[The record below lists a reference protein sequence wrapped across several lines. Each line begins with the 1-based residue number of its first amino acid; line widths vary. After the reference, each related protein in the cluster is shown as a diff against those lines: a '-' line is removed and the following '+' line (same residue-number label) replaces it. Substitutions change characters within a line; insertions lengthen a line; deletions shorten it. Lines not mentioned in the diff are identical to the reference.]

1 MPLLLGVLANIIWGL
16 TPVYFYFFRSY
27 DAYNVIFM
35 QVTSTLIV
43 LLLLRGRRFS
53 LKLISSHIFTA
64 GLLFINWL
72 SYFLA
77 IQSGRA
83 IEASLGYL
91 LLPFLTILC
100 GVFLLRES
108 ITRNTII
115 SLFISL
121 IGVLFLIYT
130 NKQIPFFGIIIAAS
144 FATYIT
150 IHKLMNNHDPFTS
163 LLHELLIIMPLFLV
177 FSYFYNDRLEINLSD
192 NLALLPLGVIVTSPL
207 ILYLTA
213 IKSLTLLKSGIIQL
227 ISPIIIVIVSVLLF
241 KEPMEIKSLVSY
253 MVIIAGFLSI
263 SLCKKDIN

>member
-1 MPLLLGVLANIIWGL
+1 MPLFLGVLANIIWGL
-16 TPVYFYFFRSY
+16 TPVYFYFFRNY

-35 QVTSTLIV
+35 QVISTLV
-43 LLLLRGRRFS
+43 LLLFLRGHRFS

-77 IQSGRA
+77 IQSGRT

-108 ITRNTII
+108 ITRNAVL

-121 IGVLFLIYT
+121 IGVSFLIYT
-130 NKQIPFFGIIIAAS
+130 NKQIPFFGIMIAAS
-144 FATYIT
+144 FAIYIT
-150 IHKLMNNHDPFTS
+150 IHKLMKNHDPVTS
-163 LLHELLIIMPLFLV
+163 LLHELLIIMPLFLF
-177 FSYFYNDRLEINLSD
+177 FSYLYNDRLVIDLSN
-192 NLALLPLGVIVTSPL
+192 NLALLPLGVIVTTPL

-213 IKSLTLLKSGIIQL
+213 IKSLTLLKAGVIQL

-241 KEPMEIKSLVSY
+241 KEPMGIQNLVSY
-253 MVIIAGFLSI
+253 MVIIAGFMSI
-263 SLCKKDIN
+263 ILCKKNIN